1 MIWAMCAER
10 SRLVSAPAWRIAA
23 KAPASAPVTGAASLL
38 MTRSTS
44 HEEITPMTTRDEA
57 SALVQRMQEC
67 FNTRQFDQADDLYT
81 AGFRTHPL
89 GTTGFEAGKDAWR
102 TLTAQFPGIRVVAD
116 DILVDGDKVA
126 VRSSVEGAR
135 TSDGDA
141 QPLLIEIFR
150 VEDGR
155 LAEWWGSTWLPRLS

>member
-1 MIWAMCAER
+1 
-10 SRLVSAPAWRIAA
+10 
-23 KAPASAPVTGAASLL
+23 
-38 MTRSTS
+38 
-44 HEEITPMTTRDEA
+44 MTTRDEA

-81 AGFRTHPL
+81 AGFFTHPL

-102 TLTAQFPGIRVVAD
+102 KLTAQFPGIRVVAD
-116 DILVDGDKVA
+116 DILVDRDKVT
-126 VRSSVEGAR
+126 VRSSVEG
-135 TSDGDA
+135 TGTPDGDA
-141 QPLLIEIFR
+141 KPMLIEIFR